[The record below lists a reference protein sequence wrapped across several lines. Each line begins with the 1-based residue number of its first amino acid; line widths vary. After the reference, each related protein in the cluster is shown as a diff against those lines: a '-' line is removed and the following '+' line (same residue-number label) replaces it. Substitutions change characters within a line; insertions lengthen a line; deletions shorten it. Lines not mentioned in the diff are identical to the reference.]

1 MRVVC
6 PALGNGICTW
16 CCEMHQ
22 RAEIECPRSCPSFR
36 DADAADSESLQSAT
50 KKLIQ
55 HTLRSE
61 AWCRQAVATILEE
74 GQEPGEWEQA
84 NLLAYLAY
92 GHADEE
98 GRRMVDHF
106 TGQPGQLLSVE
117 ERAALEALK
126 GAWFSLFETQ
136 EVKLDQGIQLLDLVT
151 GAKVFVHERL
161 ATRQMARLDLILAWL
176 VRIKDHYELTGAAC
190 NVPRP
195 FREQVLRVMKQK
207 LKKARKARPKATD
220 QELLLGIAAP
230 AQRTLRE
237 AVTQWRPP
245 TVVNIDG
252 QEMLLCEAIFDVP
265 DPEGV
270 RRKLV
275 TKPSIVEDQDEER
288 LLWIDRRRRKQLAP
302 GPLLLGT
309 ITITGGRMVL
319 QTKSRERLERGKRVL
334 SRHLGRLARHRIDTI
349 KDLDVALSEPSRPR
363 PPQDEIP
370 SEERA
375 ELVSAVLM
383 EHMMRWVDM
392 EIPALGGMTPR
403 KAVRTRSGRERVKAM
418 LKDQEHIARSM
429 PGGDRLDFSAVYRE
443 LGLNPPQ

>member
-1 MRVVC
+1 
-6 PALGNGICTW
+6 
-16 CCEMHQ
+16 MHQ

-36 DADAADSESLQSAT
+36 DADAADSRSLQSVT

-61 AWCRQAVATILEE
+61 AWCRQAVDATLGE

-92 GHADEE
+92 GHADGE
-98 GRRMVDHF
+98 GRRMVDRF
-106 TGQPGQLLSVE
+106 AEQPGQLLSVE

-126 GAWFSLFETQ
+126 GAWFSLFEAQ
-136 EVKLDQGIQLLDLVT
+136 EVKLDQGLQLLDLVT
-151 GAKVFVHERL
+151 GAEVFVHERL
-161 ATRQMARLDLILAWL
+161 ATRQMARLDLILGWL

-195 FREQVLRVMKQK
+195 FREQVLRVMKQG
-207 LKKARKARPKATD
+207 LKRARKARPEATD

-237 AVTQWRPP
+237 AVTRWRPP
-245 TVVNIDG
+245 KVVNIDG
-252 QEMLLCEAIFDVP
+252 QEMMLCEAIFDLSG
-265 DPEGV
+265 PEGV

-275 TKPSIVEDQDEER
+275 TKPNIIEDEQEGR
-288 LLWIDRRRRKQLAP
+288 FLWIDRRRRKQLAS

-309 ITITGGRMVL
+309 IVITGGRLVL

-334 SRHLGRLARHRIDTI
+334 SRHLGRLVRHRLDTI
-349 KDLDVALSEPSRPR
+349 KDLDVALSEPPRSRP
-363 PPQDEIP
+363 PEDQIP
-370 SEERA
+370 AEDQA
-375 ELVSAVLM
+375 ELVSKVLM
-383 EHMMRWVDM
+383 EHLMRWIDM

-403 KAVRTRSGRERVKAM
+403 EAVRSRRGRERVRAM
-418 LKDQEHIARSM
+418 LKDQEHIARGM
-429 PGGDRLDFSAVYRE
+429 PGGDRLDFSAIYRE
-443 LGLNPPQ
+443 LGLRD